1 MNYVCYIY
9 IYIYEQYNPE
19 TACRN
24 TAKLKHFIPIKKMKH
39 LPKWNWQPCFIHVR
53 FENEHSPCFSHGDDV
68 EEEIWLLW
76 TVEFVS
82 LLPFFLSILYL
93 LSPITQLLWVQP
105 FCFWTLRGFFP
116 AQDFPYSP
124 CFTLNQMTTNC
135 QVGFWDLTLEIAS
148 CLSWSEYLIY

>member
-1 MNYVCYIY
+1 MFVIY
-9 IYIYEQYNPE
+9 IYMNSTTPKRHAE
-19 TACRN
+19 TLRN
-24 TAKLKHFIPIKKMKH
+24 WNISFQLK
-39 LPKWNWQPCFIHVR
+39 KWNTYRNKIDNLALYMWDLRMSIHLALAMEMMLKPR
-53 FENEHSPCFSHGDDV
+53 F
-68 EEEIWLLW
+68 EEIWLLW